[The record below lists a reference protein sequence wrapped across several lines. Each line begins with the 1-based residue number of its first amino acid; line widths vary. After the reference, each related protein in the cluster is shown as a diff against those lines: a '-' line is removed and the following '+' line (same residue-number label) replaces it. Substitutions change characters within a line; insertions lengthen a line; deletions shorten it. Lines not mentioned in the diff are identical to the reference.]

1 MADGTADGNL
11 EGFLL
16 GSSLGSVDVLGLGN
30 NEDNKLGFPD
40 GSVLGTELDTCECT
54 ELGSLEC
61 STDGTADGN
70 LEVFFIEAWLGSLVG
85 IDLSNNEGTK
95 LGFWGG
101 KILGT
106 EIG

>member
-1 MADGTADGNL
+1 MIGTT
-11 EGFLL
+11 L
-16 GSSLGSVDVLGLGN
+16 GSLDVIPLG
-30 NEDNKLGFPD
+30 KYD
-40 GSVLGTELDTCECT
+40 GI

-95 LGFWGG
+95 LGFWDG
-101 KILGT
+101 KSLAHS
-106 EIG
+106 